1 MTTMQRQLCNHD
13 WEIWQKLAT
22 FWRGIFLKIKSWRQF
37 ATFWRKILLKIKS
50 FGIGAYFGKKK
61 LISYIG
67 A

>member
-1 MTTMQRQLCNHD
+1 MRTPFC
-13 WEIWQKLAT
+13 
-22 FWRGIFLKIKSWRQF
+22 GIFLKIKSWRQL

-61 LISYIG
+61 FISYIG